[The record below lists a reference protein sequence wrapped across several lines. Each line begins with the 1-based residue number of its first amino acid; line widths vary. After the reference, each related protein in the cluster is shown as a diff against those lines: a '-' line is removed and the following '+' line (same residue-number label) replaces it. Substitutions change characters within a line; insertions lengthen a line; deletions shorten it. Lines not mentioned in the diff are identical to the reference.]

1 MSKKDPFWEREN
13 KKQLDRLLKSAEEG
27 NSAAM
32 FALGDNYYEGIL
44 VDKNIDEALKWYR
57 LAANAGNIYAQS
69 RLVELNQSVGNFDSY
84 TSPNNYDKPKRKN
97 SSISKPRKK
106 SYDGNFG
113 EVDAGLS
120 ALYNDERAGYEEKTF
135 HFKESYGRNKRRG
148 NYDYDT
154 DFDDYGND

>member
-13 KKQLDRLLKSAEEG
+13 KKQLDRLLRRVEEG
-27 NSAAM
+27 DSSAM

-57 LAANAGNIYAQS
+57 RAANAGNIYAQG
-69 RLVELNQSVGNFDSY
+69 RLVELNQSDGVFDSY
-84 TSPNNYDKPKRKN
+84 TSRKDYDKPKRKN
-97 SSISKPRKK
+97 SSSSKPRKK

-120 ALYNDERAGYEEKTF
+120 ALYNDELAGYEEKTF
-135 HFKESYGRNKRRG
+135 YFKESYGKNKRHG
-148 NYDYDT
+148 NYDYDE
-154 DFDDYGND
+154 D